1 MELNLKRFKKSDLPV
16 FNIAKIL
23 KLLILQVVP
32 CVISKIATKNGNN
45 ISKSES
51 DYEIEDWI
59 DSFQNDENYTNIAE
73 LKNRQ
78 SEFRYSYL
86 TYLKLLSELN
96 AKTELSEEN
105 DDEAESEEIIFP
117 PSHSLTQTDREYF
130 NIVRTEDGRSSF
142 TREKDKKGH

>member
-1 MELNLKRFKKSDLPV
+1 MSENEVGSGANASNNGSDD
-16 FNIAKIL
+16 K
-23 KLLILQVVP
+23 
-32 CVISKIATKNGNN
+32 
-45 ISKSES
+45 
-51 DYEIEDWI
+51 IEDWI
-59 DSFQNDENYTNIAE
+59 DSFQHDGNGTVTEVR
-73 LKNRQ
+73 K
-78 SEFRYSYL
+78 SVFRYSYL

-96 AKTELSEEN
+96 DRTELSEEN